1 MKKTL
6 IIAVLACVLV
16 LAGCGK
22 EKGTQSSKSD
32 ESVAAEA
39 VQNKGIDKRET
50 DESETESIPTK
61 ERVSRNAVSG
71 ANLTREDGSVS
82 FVYIMADDSVVSEN
96 GENFG
101 VIRREDNAL
110 VTGDGTYLGSLSPV
124 ELSPYRNSKV
134 AVSLAERMDSRVGVM
149 YRSMVSYMVGTLGFA
164 AENIH
169 MNDCGLDPD
178 VQIEQIEVLL
188 GNKPDVIIV
197 APCDV
202 NNVSEIT
209 DMCSKKDVPVVYI
222 MSEPDEAEEIRWKSE
237 KIRACYAGPD
247 GIRSGSDQGTIVATL
262 HNKGDINE
270 DGVVKY
276 IMLQGDPNDPT
287 GCARSEYS
295 IRSLNENGVK
305 TEMLL
310 LQKADWE
317 RKKAKKVI
325 SDALEKFGDDAEVI
339 FCGNDEMALGAA
351 EAVEQAGRKCGKDIF
366 IVGAVGSVEAMRA
379 ILDGKITGTVFDDYK
394 AQAEWAGN
402 RAASM
407 LDGDDTET
415 VFYTNPTKI
424 TAGNAAEMIEYCEK

>member
-6 IIAVLACVLV
+6 MLTVLVCVLALV
-16 LAGCGK
+16 GCGK
-22 EKGTQSSKSD
+22 GKGSQSARSD
-32 ESVAAEA
+32 ESVAIEA
-39 VQNKGIDKRET
+39 AQSNDIDKKET
-50 DESETESIPTK
+50 DESETESVPTK
-61 ERVSRNAVSG
+61 ERVSRKAVSG
-71 ANLTREDGSVS
+71 ATLTREDGSVS
-82 FVYIMADDSVVSEN
+82 FVYIMADDSVVSEE
-96 GENFG
+96 GENLG

-110 VTGDGTYLGSLSPV
+110 VTGDGTYAGLLGLV

-149 YRSMVSYMVGTLGFA
+149 YRSMVSYMVGTQGFA
-164 AENIH
+164 EENIH
-169 MNDCGLDPD
+169 MNDCALDPNL
-178 VQIEQIEVLL
+178 QIEQIEVLL
-188 GNKPDVIIV
+188 GNKPDLIIV

-209 DMCSKKDVPVVYI
+209 DMCNKRDVPVVYI

-237 KIRACYAGPD
+237 NIRACYAGPD
-247 GIRSGSDQGTIVATL
+247 GIRSGSDQGSIVAAL
-262 HNKGDINE
+262 NNKGDINE

-295 IRSLNENGVK
+295 IRSLNENGME

-317 RKKAKKVI
+317 RKKAKNVI
-325 SDALEKFGDDAEVI
+325 SDALEKYGDEAEVI
-339 FCGNDEMALGAA
+339 FCGNDEMALGAS
-351 EAVEQAGRKCGKDIF
+351 EAVESAGRKCGKDIY

-407 LDGDDTET
+407 LDGDGTET

>member
-6 IIAVLACVLV
+6 MIAVLACVLV

-22 EKGTQSSKSD
+22 GKGTQSPKSD

-149 YRSMVSYMVGTLGFA
+149 YRSMVSYMVGTQGFA

-178 VQIEQIEVLL
+178 IQIEQIEVLL

-247 GIRSGSDQGTIVATL
+247 GIRSGSDQGAIV
-262 HNKGDINE
+262 
-270 DGVVKY
+270 
-276 IMLQGDPNDPT
+276 PT

-295 IRSLNENGVK
+295 VRSLNENGVK